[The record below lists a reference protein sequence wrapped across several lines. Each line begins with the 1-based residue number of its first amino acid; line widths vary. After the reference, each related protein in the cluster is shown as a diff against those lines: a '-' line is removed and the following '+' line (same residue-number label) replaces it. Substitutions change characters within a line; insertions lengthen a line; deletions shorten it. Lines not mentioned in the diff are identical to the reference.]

1 MSFFSTKQTMNNT
14 STLPAGT
21 TREQI
26 MAVLHDHDFMIK
38 CDPHHVK
45 HSRGTQ
51 PTAKHPGVETDLAVA
66 RKAFNLPDLSHMGAV
81 LGGSDAATD
90 PLVSVYDLT
99 DELPNPVFS
108 STINS
113 RLEYV
118 NLERGL
124 WTRVNSPMGVSLETA
139 WIVKE
144 GSGGALELHQDIVI
158 SCSKVLIGTVKG
170 NIEANRGGIHKLI
183 KARIEKEMAGGADPT
198 PVADAPAPTPATAE
212 LAHA

>member
-1 MSFFSTKQTMNNT
+1 MHNT

-26 MAVLHDHDFMIK
+26 LAVLHDHDFMIK
-38 CDPHHVK
+38 CDPHYVK
-45 HSRGTQ
+45 HSRAAQ
-51 PTAKHPGVETDLAVA
+51 PTAKHPGVETDVDVA
-66 RKAFNLPDLSHMGAV
+66 RKAFNLPDLSHMGAF
-81 LGGSDAATD
+81 LGGSGRAATD
-90 PLVSVYDLT
+90 PVVSVYDLT

-118 NLERGL
+118 NLEQGL

-139 WIVKE
+139 WTVKE
-144 GSGGALELHQDIVI
+144 GESGGGVLELHQDIVI
-158 SCSKVLIGTVKG
+158 SCSKVLVGTVKG
-170 NIEANRGGIHKLI
+170 NIEANRGGVHKLI
-183 KARIEKEMAGGADPT
+183 RARIEKEMAGGGGGVVPT